1 MKNIE
6 TLQKERA
13 KMLRQIGE
21 QVSADRA
28 YWVDSLTSIEP
39 QATAIDEIDK
49 TIRTLLSYDK
59 ELPYIA
65 DRTPIGQFRISLP
78 FNNPIYSFVLYSCG
92 IAIGGNTVIVRPSKI
107 TCEHVQ
113 KFFSKYKSFEEVGIS
128 LFIGSG
134 KEFIEAACRQD
145 IPGGFLF
152 TGAYDNLQDIQKKI
166 PHSQQLIYCGSGI
179 NPTIIGPNI
188 KSIDEAVDLVI
199 SSRIYNS
206 GQDCLCTE
214 KIVVHESVYY
224 EFVKK
229 LIDKLDNVRLGEA
242 GDKTADI
249 YPPISGIKDE
259 ILSRYNE
266 IKSKEVCLYDR
277 HDKGCVLSVFEV
289 GIDSPSLNM
298 EKFCPIFTV
307 AKYNQPH
314 ELLGIFKSE
323 YRFGLILLGVQGE
336 DVMELDF
343 PHIVTQGTVMQLEA
357 QDAHIPFGGKGKSGF
372 SRQGDKVVDGPI
384 LFSIETTK
392 KIN

>member
-249 YPPISGIKDE
+249 YPPKGIAEERKEAYAEINGLKDKHLMSYWTARLCDLIMTIRRE
-259 ILSRYNE
+259 HSELIPEE
-266 IKSKEVCLYDR
+266 IKSRIAENIGDLQAKHDTLERCLQVRNQLYD
-277 HDKGCVLSVFEV
+277 
-289 GIDSPSLNM
+289 I
-298 EKFCPIFTV
+298 
-307 AKYNQPH
+307 YN
-314 ELLGIFKSE
+314 KE
-323 YRFGLILLGVQGE
+323 YYRY
-336 DVMELDF
+336 
-343 PHIVTQGTVMQLEA
+343 LEESA
-357 QDAHIPFGGKGKSGF
+357 
-372 SRQGDKVVDGPI
+372 
-384 LFSIETTK
+384 L
-392 KIN
+392 